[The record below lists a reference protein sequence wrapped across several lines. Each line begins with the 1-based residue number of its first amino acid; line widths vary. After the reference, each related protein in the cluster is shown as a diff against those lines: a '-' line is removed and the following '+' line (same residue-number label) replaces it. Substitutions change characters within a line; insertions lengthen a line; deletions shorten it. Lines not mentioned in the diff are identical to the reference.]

1 MYTLS
6 SLKPMP
12 LSLSEMLVSG
22 SSPLLPVKQS
32 PYDSIQCRNV
42 CFATSAENCCVCHAY
57 GGGDGGNGGGVWWF
71 SARQRETVINDWK
84 LPSHIGNDSQEMPQG
99 HDYQD
104 FLKKN
109 LNKADL
115 IRVLNEFLKREV
127 LRLHLDYSLVIT
139 LEKKSWEI
147 SLSGVQN
154 LSP

>member
-1 MYTLS
+1 
-6 SLKPMP
+6 MP

-22 SSPLLPVKQS
+22 SSPLLPVKQL

-42 CFATSAENCCVCHAY
+42 CFATSAENCCVCHAC

-71 SARQRETVINDWK
+71 SARQRETVKKRLETTFTYWK
-84 LPSHIGNDSQEMPQG
+84 RLSGNATGPRLPRFFKEQ
-99 HDYQD
+99 
-104 FLKKN
+104 

-127 LRLHLDYSLVIT
+127 PRLHLDYSLVIT